1 MWVCLKVYACLTFFT
16 LCSINR
22 NVIPTSVRRF
32 SLRGQPLNLAL
43 TSKIIGVKYRLWV
56 GGKVFVCER
65 VTSKQKTMLAT
76 VKGKVLIGQDDSSC
90 VAYQNIWYYSKLFHD
105 SNLFT
110 LTYVILLA
118 YQQTI
123 LSWRG
128 RQAAPR
134 WPPLNTSFTFVIL
147 LLFGILLSRYT
158 MVWKFTIFI
167 PCTFDYRWYR
177 CWLYEFMNSTILL
190 LSNRTIWKDF
200 PS

>member
-43 TSKIIGVKYRLWV
+43 TSKIIGVEYRLWV
-56 GGKVFVCER
+56 GGKVFVCVRE
-65 VTSKQKTMLAT
+65 TSKQKTLLAT
-76 VKGKVLIGQDDSSC
+76 VKGNVLIGQDDSSC
-90 VAYQNIWYYSKLFHD
+90 VAYQNNWYYSKLFH

-128 RQAAPR
+128 RQAGPR
-134 WPPLNTSFTFVIL
+134 WPPLNTSLTFVIL
-147 LLFGILLSRYT
+147 LLFGILLSSYT

-167 PCTFDYRWYR
+167 PCTFA
-177 CWLYEFMNSTILL
+177 WLYKCMNSTILL
-190 LSNRTIWKDF
+190 LSNRTIWEDF